1 MITEQTLT
9 NERKVYTTK
18 MNLEKACGKIDL
30 EALWDVI
37 WYEMW
42 WIWNIFF
49 CLKCPFV
56 QGVSYFVASTHI
68 CTHTYRRKVC
78 QTSCYCWVAREQLL
92 GLCPVTILCKVNSVC
107 KDNPKWS
114 SPTCPRFKP
123 GPSWC
128 EWRVLTTIPEVYCRL
143 W

>member
-1 MITEQTLT
+1 MRGKCTLQ
-9 NERKVYTTK
+9 K
-18 MNLEKACGKIDL
+18 
-30 EALWDVI
+30 
-37 WYEMW
+37 
-42 WIWNIFF
+42 WIWRRHVARLIWKHCGMWYGMKCDEFEIFFF

-78 QTSCYCWVAREQLL
+78 QTSCSCWVAREQLL

-123 GPSWC
+123 RPSWC